1 MSGLPFAVRHDGGSS
16 VSTVKTVFNIQ
27 QARAIGALLV
37 VYAHIGVPGATFGHF
52 GVDIFFVISGFI
64 MTMICSRSPRNFFRR
79 RLARI
84 VPLYWLITGV
94 VFLLSWWKPQLM
106 NSTRPSLFHFLES
119 IFFIPY
125 VKENGL
131 VHPMLDVGWTL
142 NYEMYFYTAIALML
156 LAGAAAHY
164 ATLAASALL
173 VGLALVFQVAL
184 RFLPATSTAAILTS
198 FYSSFYVFEFIL
210 GVLVFYLVQH
220 PLARRPGVA
229 ANIALSLGC
238 LAFLVW
244 NQLTQPLGHAVPLL
258 TQGVPAML
266 FVATMLLLEQKNFVL
281 TRITL
286 LGDASYALYLS
297 NQFVVEGFRKV
308 VGRFLH
314 LSFYSLPSI
323 ALIIVISSLIAIAIY
338 LILEKPLHDRLRILV
353 DGKPAPR

>member
-1 MSGLPFAVRHDGGSS
+1 MSGFPSPTRHESGSPGS
-16 VSTVKTVFNIQ
+16 AVKTLFNIQ
-27 QARAIGALLV
+27 QARALGALLV

-52 GVDIFFVISGFI
+52 GVDIFFIISGFI
-64 MTMICSRSPRNFFRR
+64 MTMICTKSPRNFFRR

-84 VPLYWLITGV
+84 VPLYWIITAL

-106 NSTRPSLFHFLES
+106 NSTTPSLLNFAKS
-119 IFFIPY
+119 IFFVPY

-142 NYEMYFYTAIALML
+142 NYEMYFYAAIGLAL
-156 LAGAAAHY
+156 LAVPGRL
-164 ATLAASALL
+164 ATLVASVGL
-173 VGLALVFQVAL
+173 VGLALVFQIAL
-184 RFLPATSTAAILTS
+184 RFLPAGGVATAAS

-210 GVLVFYLVQH
+210 GVLVFYLVQQ

-229 ANIALSLGC
+229 ANLVLAAGC

-244 NQLTQPLGHAVPLL
+244 NQLRAPLGHGAPLL

-266 FVATMLLLEQKNFVL
+266 FVATMLLLEQKNFIL
-281 TRITL
+281 TRITI

-308 VGRFLH
+308 VGKHLH

-323 ALIIVISSLIAIAIY
+323 ALVIVAASLIAIAIY
-338 LILEKPLHDRLRILV
+338 VVLEKPLHDRLRILV
-353 DGKPAPR
+353 DGQPAPR